1 MLPDNVTL
9 EDILPHREGMRL
21 VETVVEL
28 STERAVT
35 RSVVSSKWPMAG
47 AQGVDALM
55 LVELAAQTA
64 GVNNG
69 WKNRLKHGPA
79 AYHVGWI
86 VGIKSA
92 RILIGRL
99 QIGTTVVVESRNRF
113 EYDQLMEVHAIAR
126 IDEKT
131 VAEVVLQLMEADAP

>member
-21 VETVVEL
+21 VEEVVEL
-28 STERAVT
+28 STARAVT
-35 RSVVSSKWPMAG
+35 RSVVSSKWPMAD
-47 AQGVDALM
+47 AKGVDALM

-69 WKNRLKHGPA
+69 WKNRLKNGPA
-79 AYHVGWI
+79 AYHVGWM

-92 RILIGRL
+92 RILIDRL
-99 QIGTTVVVESRNRF
+99 HFGTTVVVESENRF
-113 EYDQLMEVHAIAR
+113 EYDQLMEVYASAR
-126 IDEKT
+126 IDGKI
-131 VAEVVLQLMEADAP
+131 VAEMVIQLMEADPP

>member
-1 MLPDNVTL
+1 MLPDDVTL
-9 EDILPHREGMRL
+9 EDILPHREAMLL

-28 STERAVT
+28 STEHAVT
-35 RSVVSSKWPMAG
+35 RSVVSSRWPMAD
-47 AQGVDALM
+47 AHGVDALM

-69 WKNRLKHGPA
+69 WKNRLKNGPT